1 MLVLWHGVS
10 IINKPNA
17 SQQHSIVLYG
27 MVVLLRWWE
36 DNMIVDVD
44 IMIMALGV
52 GNVALVLVQCY

>member
-52 GNVALVLVQCY
+52 GNVALVIVHCY

>member
-52 GNVALVLVQCY
+52 GNVALVIVQCY